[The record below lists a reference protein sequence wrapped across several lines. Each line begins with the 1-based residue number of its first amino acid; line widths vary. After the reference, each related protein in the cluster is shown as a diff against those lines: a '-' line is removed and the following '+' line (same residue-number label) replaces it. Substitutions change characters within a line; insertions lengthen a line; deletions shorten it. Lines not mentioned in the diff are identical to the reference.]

1 MGARSQSQDQLPK
14 SWNLYTLLYIM
25 NSLKK
30 TTTFLLEE
38 KKSIEILHFFLY
50 PIPNRNLP
58 FFCVMGNSSYPSV
71 EKKTPFCH
79 FFHVMF
85 EVFTSKT
92 LFYKKKSFHINGIL
106 FLFQK
111 TQKTHFNRIAS
122 QDRRVFRLSRW
133 HEVH

>member
-58 FFCVMGNSSYPSV
+58 FFCVLDNSSYPSV

-79 FFHVMF
+79 FFRVMF

-92 LFYKKKSFHINGIL
+92 LFYKKKVFSYQWYSLSFS
-106 FLFQK
+106 K
-111 TQKTHFNRIAS
+111 SPKTHFNRIAS
-122 QDRRVFRLSRW
+122 QDRRVFRLS
-133 HEVH
+133 